1 MSKDKILNILFSGDF
16 APCRGYESIVL
27 DCSTL
32 VHGDALPIIENSD
45 LSFVNL
51 ECPLT
56 THDKAINKSGPAL
69 KASPACVKALKPFSV
84 VGLANNHIL
93 DYGRK
98 GLEDTL
104 LTCQTAGL
112 STVGAGLDLKKAQ
125 QPFFQDVKGVKVA
138 IIALAEYEF
147 NQSENEG
154 AGSAPIDPIDNYHQI
169 RQAKEQADIVIVTL
183 HGGNEYFP
191 YPRPGLRKLC
201 KHYIDLGAEAVIC
214 HHPHVPGAYEYY
226 EGKPIIYS
234 LGNFIFDNAKPPKDW
249 DLGYMASIDID
260 CESKEFCKLELIPY
274 RQSTELNGIRLLD
287 DTEKIFFLEY
297 VENLRKNMEDN
308 TAWLREWNSLVVKQT
323 ESYILRQYF
332 PLISRGLG
340 FISKYTPLARIFY
353 GKYNNIHKLNMLR
366 CQSHYELLV
375 AIMKSKSKTRDE

>member
-1 MSKDKILNILFSGDF
+1 MTQNKNVNILFSGDF
-16 APCRGYESIVL
+16 APCRGYESVVL
-27 DCSTL
+27 DCGTR
-32 VHGDALPIIENSD
+32 VHGDALPIIENAD

-56 THDKAINKSGPAL
+56 THGKAINKSGPAL

-104 LTCQTAGL
+104 LACRSAGL
-112 STVGAGLDLKKAQ
+112 PTVGAGLDLKEAQ
-125 QPFFQDVKGVKVA
+125 QPFIQDIKGVKIA

-147 NQSENEG
+147 NQSEDGG
-154 AGSAPIDPIDNYHQI
+154 AGSAPIDPIDNYQQI
-169 RQAKEQADIVIVTL
+169 MQAKTQADIVIVTL

-214 HHPHVPGAYEYY
+214 HHPHVPGAYEYHQ
-226 EGKPIIYS
+226 GKPILYS

-249 DLGYMASIDID
+249 DLGYMARIDID
-260 CESKEFCKLELIPY
+260 RESKNFCKLELIPY
-274 RQSTELNGIRLLD
+274 RQSIELKGIKLLAD
-287 DTEKIFFLEY
+287 SEKAFFLESI
-297 VENLRKNMEDN
+297 ENRRKTMEDN
-308 TAWLREWNSLVVKQT
+308 DAWLREWNSLVVKQT

-340 FISKYTPLARIFY
+340 FLSKYTPLARIFY
-353 GKYNNIHKLNMLR
+353 GEDNNVHKLNMLR

-375 AIMKSKSKTRDE
+375 EIIKSKSKMRDE

>member
-1 MSKDKILNILFSGDF
+1 MAQSENINVIFSGDF

-27 DCSTL
+27 DRNTR
-32 VHGDALPIIENSD
+32 VYGDALPIIENSD

-56 THDKAINKSGPAL
+56 THGKAINKSGPAL
-69 KASPACVKALKPFSV
+69 KASPDCIKALQPFSV

-98 GLEDTL
+98 GLEDTVL
-104 LTCQTAGL
+104 ACQHAGL
-112 STVGAGLDLKKAQ
+112 SIVGAGLDIAKAQ
-125 QPFFQDVKGVKVA
+125 QPFIQDVKGVKIA
-138 IIALAEYEF
+138 IIALAEHEF
-147 NQSENEG
+147 NQSEDGG
-154 AGSAPIDPIDNYHQI
+154 AGSAPIDPIDNYQQI
-169 RQAKEQADIVIVTL
+169 IQAKAQADVVIVTL

-260 CESKEFCKLELIPY
+260 CVSKEFCKLELIPY
-274 RQSTELNGIRLLD
+274 RQSTELNGIKLLD
-287 DTEKIFFLEY
+287 GTEKILFLEY

-308 TAWLREWNSLVVKQT
+308 TAWLREWNTLVVKQT

-375 AIMKSKSKTRDE
+375 AIMKSKSKARDE